1 MLPSILFSDRHSA
14 GEQLAQAIE
23 AQLEQIRSE
32 GVSAKPIVYALPRG
46 GLPVAAPVAA
56 QLGCIL
62 DIIVAKKITLPED
75 PELAIGAV
83 TAEGDPIWANRLPL
97 PSAHPKLQQALQ
109 EARERASAQYKQ
121 LAAANSHLSP
131 QEAIAQRAKGEIAI
145 AIDDGIATGMT
156 IAAAVKAL
164 RVHKPAQIWIATP
177 VAPLVLMKFLRG
189 LCDRAIVLSTPLE
202 FFSVS
207 RFYKDFPQVELE
219 VACSFLHPKL
229 DSKTQNIKLKDET
242 VGDTSRSQ
250 DAEMLEE

>member
-1 MLPSILFSDRHSA
+1 MLPLVLFADRDSA

-56 QLGCIL
+56 KLGCAL
-62 DIIVAKKITLPED
+62 DIIVAKKISLPED

-83 TAEGDPIWANRLPL
+83 TAGGAPIWADRLPL
-97 PSAHPKLQQALQ
+97 PPAHPKLQQALQ
-109 EARERASAQYKQ
+109 EARTKAATQYKQ
-121 LAAANSHLSP
+121 LAASNSDLSP
-131 QEAIAQRAKGEIAI
+131 QEAIAKGAQGAIAI
-145 AIDDGIATGMT
+145 VIDDGIATGMT
-156 IAAAVKAL
+156 IAAATKAL

-207 RFYKDFPQVELE
+207 RFYKEFPQVEMD
-219 VACSFLHPKL
+219 VACSFLQAQAERI
-229 DSKTQNIKLKDET
+229 DDN
-242 VGDTSRSQ
+242 TSG
-250 DAEMLEE
+250 